1 MKHSIDAWLLYKD
14 MMIRISAD
22 YQRKYPM
29 VESDD
34 LQQEMYLWFA
44 SHPKKF
50 KEWSA
55 LEEKDR
61 DKLIAKSLRN
71 QCLKY
76 CEREKARAKGYDI
89 TDLYYYDGSV
99 VEAFLPTIIVES
111 YEVPAKIKDL
121 NTKFAGGEISD
132 GMNWLALRS
141 DIASAFYALSEA
153 KQNILRL
160 RFSNP
165 DAEWNKVAE
174 EMKTSPDG
182 ARMKVQ
188 RSLASLIQHLGGWKP
203 YYDEDTTQEE
213 SSRETSEQSSAEYDD
228 E

>member
-1 MKHSIDAWLLYKD
+1 MKHSIDAWLPYKD
-14 MMIRISAD
+14 MMVRISMD
-22 YQRKYPM
+22 YRKKYPM
-29 VESDD
+29 VETDD
-34 LQQEMYLWFA
+34 LQQEMYLWFT

-76 CEREKARAKGYDI
+76 CEREKARAQGYDV
-89 TDLYYYDGSV
+89 TDLYYYDTSV
-99 VEAFLPTIIVES
+99 VEAFLPTIIAES
-111 YEVPAKIKDL
+111 YELPAKIKDL
-121 NTKFAGGEISD
+121 NTKFTGTEISD

-141 DIASAFYALSEA
+141 DIASAYYLLSEM

-165 DAEWNKVAE
+165 EAEWNKVAE
-174 EMKTSPDG
+174 EMKTTPDG

-188 RSLASLIQHLGGWKP
+188 RSLASLVQNLGGWKP
-203 YYDEDTTQEE
+203 FYDEDTTQEE
-213 SSRETSEQSSAEYDD
+213 SSGQTTEQSSTEYD
-228 E
+228 EE

>member
-1 MKHSIDAWLLYKD
+1 MRHDIDAWLVYKD
-14 MMIRISAD
+14 MMIRIAAD
-22 YQRKYPM
+22 YERKYPM

-34 LQQEMYLWFA
+34 LQQEMYLWFT

-55 LEEKDR
+55 LEDKDKDR
-61 DKLIAKSLRN
+61 LIAKSLRN

-89 TDLYYYDGSV
+89 TDLYYYDTSV
-99 VEAFLPTIIVES
+99 VEAFLPTIIAES

-121 NTKFAGGEISD
+121 NTKFSGGEISD

-141 DIASAFYALSEA
+141 DIASAFYGLSEI

-188 RSLASLIQHLGGWKP
+188 RALASLVQHLGGWKP

-213 SSRETSEQSSAEYDD
+213 SSRETNGEYD
-228 E
+228 EE

>member
-1 MKHSIDAWLLYKD
+1 MKHSIDAWLPYKD

-29 VESDD
+29 VETDD

-76 CEREKARAKGYDI
+76 CEREKARTRGYDI
-89 TDLYYYDGSV
+89 TDLYYYDASV
-99 VEAFLPTIIVES
+99 VEAFLPTIIAES
-111 YEVPAKIKDL
+111 YELPAKIKDL

-165 DAEWNKVAE
+165 EAEWGKVAE
-174 EMKTSPDG
+174 EMKTTPDG

-213 SSRETSEQSSAEYDD
+213 SSGQANKQSDTEYDS